1 MIRSPFHGYFFNYR
15 ADYNMEKIN
24 FWYLSSLL
32 ISLIVLIPIATVSF
46 SFFEETSEY
55 YEILKDTF
63 LIEYILNS
71 MILLF
76 GVLFF
81 TFIFGTATAYLV
93 SFYNFTG
100 SNFFK
105 WALILSFAVPPYIY
119 AYSIFAF
126 FENYGTA
133 FTILKNL
140 LGEGNYNR
148 YIPKFDGMFG
158 AIISLSF
165 SLFSYVYILARAS
178 FLYQSQ
184 NLIDLS
190 RNLGFTKIGSFF
202 KVILPSARPAIVAGL
217 SLVAMETLAEFG
229 AVDFFSINTLT
240 TGIYNSWIT
249 FDDLAFANRLS
260 FFLLIFI
267 FALFILENL
276 SRKQA
281 KYHSNSS
288 SRFKQREKYKLSGGK
303 NFFAF
308 LFCFIIFFLSFV
320 FPFSQMLYWTII
332 YSDNLFDL
340 QILSLIYNTL
350 YLVFLSSLVLI
361 IFSFISNY
369 GMRVSKSKPLN
380 ILNTLSI
387 SGYAIPGVILAIA
400 FITFISWIDNSFI
413 KSLGYQSIKK
423 IFFGSILGLVIVY
436 FIRFYSLA
444 CNGIK
449 SGYEKINISV
459 DESAYLLG
467 YSKIK
472 TFINVHVPYLRNS
485 VLFVGILI
493 SLEIIRELPITLIL
507 RPFNFET
514 FATTAYI
521 YASEDLL
528 EAAAAPSLFLILIAS
543 IFILLTSKF
552 ILRD

>member
-1 MIRSPFHGYFFNYR
+1 M
-15 ADYNMEKIN
+15 AKIN
-24 FWYLSSLL
+24 IWYLSSLL

-55 YEILKDTF
+55 YKILKNTF

-71 MILLF
+71 TTLLL
-76 GVLFF
+76 GVLIF
-81 TFIFGTATAYLV
+81 TFIFGTGTAYLV
-93 SFYNFTG
+93 SFYNFPG

-133 FTILKNL
+133 FTILKSVF
-140 LGEGNYNR
+140 GEGDYNR
-148 YIPKFDGMFG
+148 HIPKFDGMFG

-165 SLFSYVYILARAS
+165 SLFAYVYILARAS

-190 RNLGFTKIGSFF
+190 KNLGFSKISSFF

-260 FFLLIFI
+260 FFLLLFI

-288 SRFKQREKYKLSGGK
+288 SRFKQRDKYKLSGGK
-303 NFFAF
+303 GFLAF
-308 LFCFIIFFLSFV
+308 LFCFVIFFLSFV
-320 FPFSQMLYWTII
+320 FPLSQMLYWTII

-340 QILSLIYNTL
+340 EILRLIYNTL
-350 YLVFLSSLVLI
+350 YLVFLSSLALI
-361 IFSFISNY
+361 VFSFISNY
-369 GMRVSKSKPLN
+369 GMRISKSKPLN
-380 ILNTLSI
+380 VLNTLSI

-400 FITFISWIDNSFI
+400 FITFISWIDNSFV
-413 KSLGYQSIKK
+413 KSFGFQSVKK

-472 TFINVHVPYLRNS
+472 TFINVHIPYLRNS
-485 VLFVGILI
+485 ILFVGILI

-543 IFILLTSKF
+543 VFILLTSKF